1 MRTKLTLCSNLTM
14 ALAFIEDGAITK
26 YPIGL
31 AEVRRKFPNS
41 SFPRRLEGSDL
52 SAFGVVTVE
61 PTTQPSVNLTQQK
74 VEEGA
79 PALVDGVWK
88 QVWNVIDLSAEELE
102 EIEAR
107 KIVEVRSRRNGLL
120 SASDWTQVADA
131 PVDAAAWAAYR
142 AELRA
147 VPEQAGFPNDVVW
160 PTEPA
165 N

>member
-1 MRTKLTLCSNLTM
+1 M
-14 ALAFIEDGAITK
+14 ALAFIENGTITEYPVTLDQLRHRFPSTSFSINSEGA
-26 YPIGL
+26 
-31 AEVRRKFPNS
+31 
-41 SFPRRLEGSDL
+41 DL

-147 VPEQAGFPNDVVW
+147 VPEQPGFPDNVVW
-160 PTEPA
+160 PTVPA